1 MARTQTGARV
11 PFRHSLRTRFTL
23 SYVIIITVVL
33 VLMNTYPMLAMQSL
47 IFRNKE
53 VTLKSQISIIT
64 TNLAKLETLNSEG
77 VAQVMTALQS
87 DSVGRM
93 LVTDESGLILYDT
106 ETYAAETETDAD
118 GESAD
123 AAGSDRYALFQEV
136 VQALDGQVVFQSS
149 YRDGAFRSGA
159 ASPVVYRNVV
169 IGAVYLYE
177 YDAEQADM
185 LARLQDNLWKLS
197 VLFFV
202 LALVFSSFLA
212 RQVTGGISRL
222 LNAVSEL
229 REGGYHFRAEVRGQD
244 ELSQL
249 TGEFNALARRLEETD
264 TVRRR
269 FVSDASHELR
279 TPLASIKLLADSI
292 LQSGD
297 NIDMDTT
304 REFVADIG
312 QEAERLNR
320 ITEALL
326 VLTRLDSGQ
335 EVPSALL
342 DLRDSVTNAARLL
355 RPVAKERDVTI
366 LLELGDEPCPVR
378 ANADDLYQ
386 ILFNLMENAVK
397 YNFHGGSVTVTTAAE
412 SRSVTVAVSD
422 TGIGIPE
429 EDRERIFD
437 RFFRVDKA
445 RSRAAG
451 GTGLGLSIVQDTTA
465 RWGGKITV
473 EAVEPHGT
481 CFRVSFPRG
490 KEDLP

>member
-1 MARTQTGARV
+1 MARTQTRGRV
-11 PFRHSLRTRFTL
+11 PLWHSLRTRFSL
-23 SYVIIITVVL
+23 SYIVIITVVL
-33 VLMNTYPMLAMQSL
+33 VLMNTYPMLAMQNL

-53 VTLKSQISIIT
+53 VTLKNQISIIT
-64 TNLAKLETLNSEG
+64 SNLAKLETLHSEG
-77 VAQVMTALQS
+77 VAQVMDALQF
-87 DSVGRM
+87 DSVGRVM
-93 LVTDESGLILYDT
+93 VTDEYGLILYDT
-106 ETYAAETETDAD
+106 ETAPDEAED
-118 GESAD
+118 GEAQESGGA
-123 AAGSDRYALFQEV
+123 RYAFFQEI

-177 YDAEQADM
+177 SDAEQADM

-202 LALVFSSFLA
+202 LALLFSIFLA

-222 LNAVSEL
+222 LDAVGEL
-229 REGGYHFRAEVRGQD
+229 REGGYHFRAEVRGRD

-249 TGEFNALARRLEETD
+249 TEEFNALARRLEETD

-335 EVPSALL
+335 EVSSALL
-342 DLRDSVTNAARLL
+342 DLRDSATNAARLL
-355 RPVAKERDVTI
+355 RPVAKERDVSI
-366 LLELGDEPCPVR
+366 HLELGDEPCPVR
-378 ANADDLYQ
+378 ANEDDLYQ
-386 ILFNLMENAVK
+386 ILFNLMENAIK
-397 YNFHGGSVTVTTAAE
+397 YNFPGGLVIVQTTAY
-412 SRSVTVAVSD
+412 SRTVVVSVED

-473 EAVEPHGT
+473 APVEPHGT
-481 CFRVSFPRG
+481 CFRVCFPRG
-490 KEDLP
+490 EEELP